1 MRVEEY
7 AFTFDELHENVVL
20 QLILNSIYKE
30 YYFSDVKYVGK
41 IVDNDFSHGGKY
53 LLPHKHIWI
62 NNECVIKESDLDVF
76 LTTPCLEGHT
86 ISDIFANELYDEK
99 SLFIF

>member
-30 YYFSDVKYVGK
+30 YYFSDAKYT
-41 IVDNDFSHGGKY
+41 D
-53 LLPHKHIWI
+53 
-62 NNECVIKESDLDVF
+62 KEVRL
-76 LTTPCLEGHT
+76 
-86 ISDIFANELYDEK
+86 
-99 SLFIF
+99 

>member
-1 MRVEEY
+1 MSISGIN
-7 AFTFDELHENVVL
+7 FISQPIT
-20 QLILNSIYKE
+20 NSVNI
-30 YYFSDVKYVGK
+30 

-53 LLPHKHIWI
+53 LLAHKRMWI
-62 NNECVIKESDLDVF
+62 NNVVWEFWINDECLIKESDLDVF
-76 LTTPCLEGHT
+76 FTIPWLEGHT